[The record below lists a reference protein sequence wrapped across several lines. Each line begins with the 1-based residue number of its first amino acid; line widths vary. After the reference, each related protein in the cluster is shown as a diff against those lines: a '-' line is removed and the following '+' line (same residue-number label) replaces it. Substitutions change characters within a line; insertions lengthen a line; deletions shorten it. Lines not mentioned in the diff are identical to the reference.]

1 VAEKPPKYRMARKER
16 AQREKERERERL
28 GKTERVMSIQGLISG
43 FCWGSVLID
52 FWVKFHLSLL

>member
-1 VAEKPPKYRMARKER
+1 MARKER
-16 AQREKERERERL
+16 AQRERERERERERL

-52 FWVKFHLSLL
+52 FWVKFHFSLL